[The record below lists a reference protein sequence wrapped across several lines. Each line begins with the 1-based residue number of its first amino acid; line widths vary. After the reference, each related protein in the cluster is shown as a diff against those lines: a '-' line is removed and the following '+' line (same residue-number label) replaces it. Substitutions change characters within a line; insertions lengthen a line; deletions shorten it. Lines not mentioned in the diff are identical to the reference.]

1 MLILSNSQTSVKQNI
16 YYIAFIF
23 SPRLQIEKFI
33 IIIFISIIDT
43 STLIK
48 KGMTQNYTALIVKE
62 YESVSLPS
70 DSNIINS
77 IRVES
82 PDSEI
87 QWSHNGIFLQNEQY
101 RLEIKNYEI
110 SM

>member
-1 MLILSNSQTSVKQNI
+1 MMQNH
-16 YYIAFIF
+16 
-23 SPRLQIEKFI
+23 
-33 IIIFISIIDT
+33 
-43 STLIK
+43 
-48 KGMTQNYTALIVKE
+48 TALIVKE

-70 DSNIINS
+70 DSNIVNS
-77 IRVES
+77 IRAES

-87 QWSHNGIFLQNEQY
+87 QWSHNGIFLQNEQH